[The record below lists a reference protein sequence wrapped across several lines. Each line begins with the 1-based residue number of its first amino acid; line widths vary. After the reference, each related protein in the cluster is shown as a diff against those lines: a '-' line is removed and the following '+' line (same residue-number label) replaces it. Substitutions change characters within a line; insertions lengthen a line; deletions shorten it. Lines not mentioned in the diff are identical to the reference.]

1 MLSAV
6 IIDDEP
12 TARNVLRKIIAA
24 NNIPV
29 SIVGEAGSVKEGAE
43 LLIQLNPD
51 LILLDV
57 VLGKERSFDMLRIL
71 PEIRSKI
78 IFVSGFEQFA
88 IDAFKFSA
96 IDYILKPVDGEELMA
111 AIQKAERQLQIDQTA
126 LKIDVLLKNLSNT
139 DRQDQKIVLQTHERT
154 HIVQIRN
161 ILRCESSNN
170 YTEFHLKNGNQVLIS
185 KPIKQYDE
193 LLGNYNFFRV
203 HKSHL
208 VNMDSVVSVVK
219 KDGGFLELINGDLIP
234 ISSRKKEKTLSI
246 VSKLGVN

>member
-1 MLSAV
+1 MLSTV

-12 TARNVLRKIIAA
+12 IARNVLKKIISAY
-24 NNIPV
+24 NIPV
-29 SIVGEAGSVKEGAE
+29 HIVGEAAGVKEGAE
-43 LLIQLNPD
+43 LLIKLNPD
-51 LILLDV
+51 LVLLDV

-71 PEIRSKI
+71 PEIKSKI
-78 IFVSGFEQFA
+78 IFISGFEQFA

-96 IDYILKPVDGEELMA
+96 IDYILKPIDSEELMT
-111 AIQKAERQLQIDQTA
+111 AIQKAQKQLQIDQTA
-126 LKIDVLLKNLSNT
+126 LKIDVLLKNLNNT
-139 DRQDQKIVLQTHERT
+139 DGQHQKIVLQTQEKT
-154 HIVQIRN
+154 HIVRIRD

-170 YTEFHLKNGNQVLIS
+170 YTHFHLKNGNKILIS

-193 LLGNYNFFRV
+193 LLGNYSFFRV

-234 ISSRKKEKTLSI
+234 ISSRKREKTLSI